1 VAARLDL
8 ASLLLRKGLVD
19 PAALARARRVEGPGL
34 GAALVRQNLLAEDEL
49 LRVLA
54 EQLRLPVARVR
65 GKRVSRAALAL
76 VPAELA
82 ARYRCLPLLLRR
94 EGSGRVLAI
103 ACEDPSDREALD
115 ELAFQVG
122 ERLRPVLIGPLD
134 LDDALARHYPPGAAA
149 EAPAPAPA
157 AESDTAP
164 ELPPRDSLL
173 HPEPAARG
181 APEPG
186 AGAATFSEDTA
197 PELATAPAAA
207 AAPPQDL
214 LLRALAQ
221 LLLEKGVI
229 GREELGER
237 LQQLSGGEARAR
249 GSSGSA

>member
-1 VAARLDL
+1 MAARLDL
-8 ASLLLRKGLVD
+8 AALLLRKGLVD
-19 PAALARARRVEGPGL
+19 PAALARARRAQGPGL
-34 GAALVRQNLLAEDEL
+34 GAALVRQGLLAEEEL
-49 LRVLA
+49 LRALA
-54 EQLRLPVARVR
+54 EELRLPVARLR

-94 EGSGRVLAI
+94 EGGGRALAL
-103 ACEDPSDREALD
+103 ACEDPSDREALA
-115 ELAFQVG
+115 ELAFQLG

-149 EAPAPAPA
+149 GAAARAPA

-164 ELPPRDSLL
+164 ELPPRDSLP
-173 HPEPAARG
+173 HPEPAARP
-181 APEPG
+181 APKRGTE
-186 AGAATFSEDTA
+186 AATLGGDTA
-197 PELATAPAAA
+197 PELAAPAEAG
-207 AAPPQDL
+207 AAPPHDL

-221 LLLEKGVI
+221 LLLEKGVV

-237 LQQLSGGEARAR
+237 LRLLSGGAERAR

>member
-1 VAARLDL
+1 MTARLDL

-19 PAALARARRVEGPGL
+19 PAALARAGRAEGAGL
-34 GAALVRQNLLAEDEL
+34 GAALVRQGLLPEEEL

-54 EQLRLPVARVR
+54 EALRLPVARLR
-65 GKRVSRAALAL
+65 GKRVGRAALAL

-94 EGSGRVLAI
+94 EGGGRALAL

-115 ELAFQVG
+115 ELAFQIG

-134 LDDALARHYPPGAAA
+134 LDDALARHYPPGAAGA
-149 EAPAPAPA
+149 ARAPA

-164 ELPPRDSLL
+164 ELSPRDPLL
-173 HPEPAARG
+173 HPEPAAPLRG
-181 APEPG
+181 AG
-186 AGAATFSEDTA
+186 GATFGGDTA
-197 PELATAPAAA
+197 PELAAAPAAEAA
-207 AAPPQDL
+207 AAPPHDL

-221 LLLEKGVI
+221 LLLEKGVV

-237 LQQLSGGEARAR
+237 LRALSGGEARAR